1 MVNRRRG
8 IKMEGM
14 PKKRVGLTLPEDLVK
29 WLDEQVKKRTYAD
42 RSHAV
47 EVAILTLKE
56 QEKKE

>member
-1 MVNRRRG
+1 
-8 IKMEGM
+8 MESM

-29 WLDEQVKKRTYAD
+29 WLDEQVKTRKYAD

-56 QEKKE
+56 LKEKSKS